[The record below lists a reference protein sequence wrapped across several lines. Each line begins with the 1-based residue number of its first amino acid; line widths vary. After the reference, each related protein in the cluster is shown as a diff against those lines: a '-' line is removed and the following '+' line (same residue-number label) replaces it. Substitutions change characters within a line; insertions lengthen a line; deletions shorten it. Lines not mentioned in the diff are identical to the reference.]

1 MKRTKALLAAVVCV
15 CSLALAG
22 CQDQTVK
29 DNSAATSSTGNSVAS
44 TANVSVT
51 SADSAESSVASEA
64 SASVPS
70 NSSAENSLDDLW
82 ENAKYKE
89 DTTVGEGAHNVKIE
103 VKIGSKS
110 VTLDVKSDKDNL
122 ADILTENE
130 LVEGETSAYGLYI
143 KKVNG
148 VSADYD
154 IDGAY
159 WGICKDGVPT
169 PTGVSSIT
177 VKDGEHYELVY
188 TLADAA
194 QPAA

>member
-1 MKRTKALLAAVVCV
+1 MKRTKEFLAALLCAVT
-15 CSLALAG
+15 LTG
-22 CQDQTVK
+22 CADQSTGGYSAP
-29 DNSAATSSTGNSVAS
+29 NASAASST
-44 TANVSVT
+44 VT
-51 SADSAESSVASEA
+51 SGIDA
-64 SASVPS
+64 
-70 NSSAENSLDDLW
+70 LW

-89 DTTVGEGAHNVKIE
+89 DAAVGEGAHNVKIE
-103 VKIGSKS
+103 VKIGEKS

-122 ADILTENE
+122 ADILTENGI
-130 LVEGETSAYGLYI
+130 VEGDNSAYGLYI

-154 IDGAY
+154 TDGAY
-159 WGICKDGVPT
+159 WGVCKDGAPT

-188 TLADAA
+188 TLADTE